1 MNFPPPVLVKTWI
14 MLIHS
19 SESQEVKERATNMLH
34 GAFEDMQALAEYCQK
49 HDIALGKQ

>member
-1 MNFPPPVLVKTWI
+1 

-34 GAFEDMQALAEYCQK
+34 GAFEDMQVV
-49 HDIALGKQ
+49 G